1 MYKQAAYNL
10 AVGITL
16 GQLHAEQKIQRD
28 KIAETLEVS
37 ELAVTRFE
45 HGSEV
50 LSAGGLILL
59 LDIFGIGWD
68 DFMTRV
74 KANLPEAHKRIT

>member
-45 HGSEV
+45 NGSEV